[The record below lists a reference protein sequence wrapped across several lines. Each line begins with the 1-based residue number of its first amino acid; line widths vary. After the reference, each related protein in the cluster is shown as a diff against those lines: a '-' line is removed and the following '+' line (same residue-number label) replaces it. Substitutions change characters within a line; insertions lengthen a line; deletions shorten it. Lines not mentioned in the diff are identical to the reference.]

1 MKERLTTLDNSIE
14 AEKNAIER
22 HKQEKLDIQDKI
34 NDAQRRVVELQ
45 EELKELNEA
54 LDEKTKELEA
64 VKKSTAKASRV
75 LDQALKDIATKV
87 SLEKKYTPRT
97 RLSIYVLE

>member
-1 MKERLTTLDNSIE
+1 MDIPERMQLATSSLSQNSSLSLHTQLTEEDMS
-14 AEKNAIER
+14 
-22 HKQEKLDIQDKI
+22 
-34 NDAQRRVVELQ
+34 DAAMWVTQRLP
-45 EELKELNEA
+45 
-54 LDEKTKELEA
+54 DEKTKELEA

-87 SLEKKYTPRT
+87 SLEKEYTPQT

>member
-34 NDAQRRVVELQ
+34 DDAQRRVVELQ

-87 SLEKKYTPRT
+87 SLEKKYTPQT
-97 RLSIYVLE
+97 RLSMYVLE